1 MHSELVEER
10 NNIYLLSLIFKN
22 KGSRELLDLVKTVF
36 SGELKLNKE
45 IRKHNPD
52 LELSEILNYQI
63 KRNKVEFFLSLKKK
77 E

>member
-52 LELSEILNYQI
+52 LELYQI